1 MIRIFT
7 TIYYLTAVKH
17 DWMKNSIVVFVFI
30 FSSFVASAKVS
41 KGLEV
46 STKWADLTLFILKN
60 TPGGS
65 PTFNS
70 RFLGYTGLTMYES
83 VRGLDK
89 TQKSL
94 AGKLNGLEILPQAP
108 DKVKINYILALNAG
122 QATIIKSIYGFT
134 ASQNIAKIDSLEKSI
149 FQKYNVGFSEK
160 DNLASVAYG
169 KSIAL
174 AIFEWSKTD
183 GGHEGYKRNFDSSYV
198 LPYGKGYWKAPPQGQ
213 SPVLLPLHPFWGKNR
228 TFIAAN
234 EKLPV
239 PEMFTFDYRKDSPY
253 YKQMLEVYKKSKNLT
268 QEEKEIAN
276 WWGDD
281 PSQTF
286 SPPGHSYN
294 IASIVIKKA
303 QPDLVKASETYAR
316 VGMAVADAFINCWK
330 SKYTYHAE
338 RPFFYIYFNIDTRW
352 ELYWPEPPFPAF
364 YSGHAGQASAAA
376 TVLTAMYGD
385 KFQFVDDS
393 HLGRQMDE
401 DRLVVYKPR
410 KFNSFWESAQESANS
425 RLFGGIHTRQDN
437 EVGLKEGKK
446 IGDNVNAILDNKNGI
461 LN

>member
-1 MIRIFT
+1 
-7 TIYYLTAVKH
+7 
-17 DWMKNSIVVFVFI
+17 
-30 FSSFVASAKVS
+30 
-41 KGLEV
+41 
-46 STKWADLTLFILKN
+46 
-60 TPGGS
+60 
-65 PTFNS
+65 
-70 RFLGYTGLTMYES
+70 
-83 VRGLDK
+83 
-89 TQKSL
+89 
-94 AGKLNGLEILPQAP
+94 
-108 DKVKINYILALNAG
+108 
-122 QATIIKSIYGFT
+122 
-134 ASQNIAKIDSLEKSI
+134 
-149 FQKYNVGFSEK
+149 
-160 DNLASVAYG
+160 
-169 KSIAL
+169 
-174 AIFEWSKTD
+174 
-183 GGHEGYKRNFDSSYV
+183 
-198 LPYGKGYWKAPPQGQ
+198 
-213 SPVLLPLHPFWGKNR
+213 
-228 TFIAAN
+228 
-234 EKLPV
+234 
-239 PEMFTFDYRKDSPY
+239 
-253 YKQMLEVYKKSKNLT
+253 MLEVYEKSKNLT

-401 DRLVVYKPR
+401 DRLVEYKPR